1 MRPGPAESRVHANG
15 TDLALYD
22 WGGDGTPIVLV
33 HATGLCARVW
43 DPVVEALPGNLRV
56 LAVDLR
62 GHGRSP
68 LPGPVEPRFRWRTF
82 GDDLGAV
89 IEALDLR
96 DVMVVGHSMGAHS
109 AAAAA
114 LAAPSRTT
122 RLLLLDPTLSPPPP
136 AGTPL
141 PPEASEQPAARRRAD
156 WASPEEFAERLR
168 GQRPFATW
176 DERALRAYTTAG
188 LTLDATTGRYRLA
201 CPPLF
206 EASIYA
212 GRNTASLDADLG
224 NIEARVSIVRARDR
238 RPEDPP
244 GLGPSPTRPDLVASF
259 RHARDRQLPEASHF
273 FPLEIP
279 EVVAGIIEDA
289 LAW

>member
-1 MRPGPAESRVHANG
+1 MRPEPAESRVHANG

-22 WGGDGTPIVLV
+22 WGGGGTPIVLV

-43 DPVVEALPGNLRV
+43 DPVIAALPDHLRV

-82 GDDLGAV
+82 GDDLGAAF
-89 IEALDLR
+89 EALDLR

-114 LAAPSRTT
+114 LTAPSRIT

-141 PPEASEQPAARRRAD
+141 PPEASEQPAARRRDD
-156 WASPEEFAERLR
+156 WASPEEFAERLQ

-188 LTLDATTGRYRLA
+188 LTRDAATGRYRLA
-201 CPPLF
+201 CPSLF

-224 NIEARVSIVRARDR
+224 SIEAHVSIIRARDR

-279 EVVAGIIEDA
+279 EAVAGIIEDA
-289 LAW
+289 LGA